1 MQAREPPPPV
11 RMVELLGGFR
21 ISQALYAAAALGVA
35 DQLVAGP
42 APVKALAERAGVH
55 APSLH
60 RLLRT
65 LVSVGVFTEPEPGVF
80 ALTPLGQTL
89 TGGQPGSMRD
99 LAIMWME
106 THYAPF
112 AELIHA
118 VRTGRPAA
126 EHLYGE
132 PFFAWL
138 SHHPEQAS
146 RFTGAIANLTS
157 GGFKTAAIASLPLDG
172 TRTIVDVGG
181 ADGTVLAAILAGH
194 PHMRGVLFDLPHVI
208 TSAPRTLARHG
219 VDDRVECVGGD
230 FFESV
235 PADGDAYLVS
245 VVLHNWPDQQS
256 RAHPGQHRRRRRQRR
271 TAADDRVRGAT
282 GRHSAPIQDVRPEHA
297 RHAGRQGTHR
307 NRMAGTPHSRGLHR
321 HRNTPDRHTIVSH
334 PGNSAIANST
344 RTDQVDPDG
353 ADDPPTNSVTS
364 S

>member
-1 MQAREPPPPV
+1 MQAYEPPPPV

-35 DQLVAGP
+35 DRLVAGP
-42 APVKALAERAGVH
+42 APVKALAERAGAH

-65 LVSVGVFTEPEPGVF
+65 LASVGVFTEPQPGVF

-89 TGGQPGSMRD
+89 TSSQPGSMRD

-118 VRTGRPAA
+118 IRTGRPAA

-146 RFTGAIANLTS
+146 RFTGAMANLTS

-181 ADGTVLAAILAGH
+181 ADGTVLATILAAH
-194 PHMRGVLFDLPHVI
+194 PHIRGVLFDLPHVI
-208 TSAPRTLARHG
+208 TDAPRTLARHG
-219 VDDRVECVGGD
+219 VDDRVDCVGGD

-235 PADGDAYLVS
+235 PAGADAYLVS
-245 VVLHNWPDQQS
+245 VVLHNWPDQQAQRILANIAAAGGS
-256 RAHPGQHRRRRRQRR
+256 GARLLMIEFVVPPG
-271 TAADDRVRGAT
+271 D
-282 GRHSAPIQDVRPEHA
+282 
-297 RHAGRQGTHR
+297 
-307 NRMAGTPHSRGLHR
+307 TPHPSKMSDLNMLAMLDGKE
-321 HRNTPDRHTIVSH
+321 
-334 PGNSAIANST
+334 
-344 RTDQVDPDG
+344 RTETEWRELLTAGDFTGIEIHQTG
-353 ADDPPTNSVTS
+353 APLSVIQATAQ
-364 S
+364 

>member
-1 MQAREPPPPV
+1 MQAHEPPPPV

-42 APVKALAERAGVH
+42 APVKALAERAGAH

-65 LVSVGVFTEPEPGVF
+65 LASVGVFTEPQPGVF

-89 TGGQPGSMRD
+89 TSSQPGSMRD

-146 RFTGAIANLTS
+146 RFTGAMANLTS

-181 ADGTVLAAILAGH
+181 ADGTVLATILAAH
-194 PHMRGVLFDLPHVI
+194 PHTYAAYCYLPHVI
-208 TSAPRTLARHG
+208 TDAPRTLARHG
-219 VDDRVECVGGD
+219 VDDRVDCMGGD

-235 PADGDAYLVS
+235 PAGADAYLVS
-245 VVLHNWPDQQS
+245 VVLHNWPDQQAQRILANIAAAGGS
-256 RAHPGQHRRRRRQRR
+256 GARLLMIEFVVPPG
-271 TAADDRVRGAT
+271 D
-282 GRHSAPIQDVRPEHA
+282 
-297 RHAGRQGTHR
+297 
-307 NRMAGTPHSRGLHR
+307 TPHPSKMSDLNMLAMLDGKE
-321 HRNTPDRHTIVSH
+321 
-334 PGNSAIANST
+334 
-344 RTDQVDPDG
+344 RTETEWRELLTAGDFTGIEIHQTG
-353 ADDPPTNSVTS
+353 APLSVIQATAQ
-364 S
+364 

>member
-1 MQAREPPPPV
+1 MQAHEPPPPV

-21 ISQALYAAAALGVA
+21 ISQALYAAAALGVP

-42 APVKALAERAGVH
+42 APVKALAERVGAH

-65 LVSVGVFTEPEPGVF
+65 LASTGVFTEPQPGVF

-89 TGGQPGSMRD
+89 TSSQPGSMRD

-112 AELIHA
+112 AELIQTI
-118 VRTGRPAA
+118 RTGRPAA

-138 SHHPEQAS
+138 SHHPEQTS
-146 RFTGAIANLTS
+146 RFTGAMANLTS
-157 GGFKTAAIASLPLDG
+157 GGFKSAAIASLPLDG

-181 ADGTVLAAILAGH
+181 ADGTVLATILAGH

-208 TSAPRTLARHG
+208 TDAPRTLASHG
-219 VDDRVECVGGD
+219 VDDRVDCVGGD

-235 PADGDAYLVS
+235 PAGADAYLVS
-245 VVLHNWPDQQS
+245 VVLHNWPDQHAQRILANIAAAGGS
-256 RAHPGQHRRRRRQRR
+256 GARLLMIEFVVPPGDTPHLSKMSDLNMLAMLDGKERTETEWRGLL
-271 TAADDRVRGAT
+271 TAADFTGIEIHQTGAPL
-282 GRHSAPIQDVRPEHA
+282 SVIQATV
-297 RHAGRQGTHR
+297 Q
-307 NRMAGTPHSRGLHR
+307 
-321 HRNTPDRHTIVSH
+321 
-334 PGNSAIANST
+334 
-344 RTDQVDPDG
+344 
-353 ADDPPTNSVTS
+353 
-364 S
+364 

>member
-35 DQLVAGP
+35 DQLVVGP

-65 LVSVGVFTEPEPGVF
+65 LASVGVFTEPEPGVF

-89 TGGQPGSMRD
+89 TSGQPGSMRD

-146 RFTGAIANLTS
+146 RFTGAMANLTS

-219 VDDRVECVGGD
+219 VDDRVDCVGGD

-235 PADGDAYLVS
+235 PAGGDAYLVS
-245 VVLHNWPDQQS
+245 VVLHNWPDQQAERILANIAAAGGS
-256 RAHPGQHRRRRRQRR
+256 GARLLMIEFVVPPGDTPHLSKMSDLNMLAMLDGKERTETEWRELL
-271 TAADDRVRGAT
+271 TAADFT
-282 GRHSAPIQDVRPEHA
+282 GIEIHQ
-297 RHAGRQGTHR
+297 T
-307 NRMAGTPHSRGLHR
+307 GTPL
-321 HRNTPDRHTIVSH
+321 
-334 PGNSAIANST
+334 
-344 RTDQVDPDG
+344 
-353 ADDPPTNSVTS
+353 SVIQATVQ
-364 S
+364 

>member
-1 MQAREPPPPV
+1 MQAHEPPPPV

-42 APVKALAERAGVH
+42 APVKALAERAGAH

-65 LVSVGVFTEPEPGVF
+65 LASVGVFTEPQPGVF

-89 TGGQPGSMRD
+89 TSSQPGSMRD

-112 AELIHA
+112 ADLIHA

-146 RFTGAIANLTS
+146 RFTGAMANLTS

-219 VDDRVECVGGD
+219 VDDRVNCVGGD

-235 PADGDAYLVS
+235 PAGGDAYLVS
-245 VVLHNWPDQQS
+245 VVLHNWPDQQAQRILANIAAAGGS
-256 RAHPGQHRRRRRQRR
+256 GARLLMIEFVVPPGDTPHLSKMSDLNMLAMLDGKERTETEWRELL
-271 TAADDRVRGAT
+271 TAADFTGIEIHQTSTPLSVIQAT
-282 GRHSAPIQDVRPEHA
+282 VQ
-297 RHAGRQGTHR
+297 
-307 NRMAGTPHSRGLHR
+307 
-321 HRNTPDRHTIVSH
+321 
-334 PGNSAIANST
+334 
-344 RTDQVDPDG
+344 
-353 ADDPPTNSVTS
+353 
-364 S
+364 

>member
-35 DQLVAGP
+35 DQLVVGP

-65 LVSVGVFTEPEPGVF
+65 LASVGVFTEPEPGVF

-89 TGGQPGSMRD
+89 TSGQPGSMRD

-146 RFTGAIANLTS
+146 RFTGAMANLTS

-219 VDDRVECVGGD
+219 VDDRVDCVGGD

-235 PADGDAYLVS
+235 PASGDAYLVS
-245 VVLHNWPDQQS
+245 VVLHNWPDQQAEQILANIAAAGGS
-256 RAHPGQHRRRRRQRR
+256 GARLLMIEFVVPPGDTPHLSKMSDLNMLAMLDGKERTETEWRELL
-271 TAADDRVRGAT
+271 TAADFT
-282 GRHSAPIQDVRPEHA
+282 GIEIHQ
-297 RHAGRQGTHR
+297 T
-307 NRMAGTPHSRGLHR
+307 GTPL
-321 HRNTPDRHTIVSH
+321 
-334 PGNSAIANST
+334 
-344 RTDQVDPDG
+344 
-353 ADDPPTNSVTS
+353 SVIQATVQ
-364 S
+364 

>member
-1 MQAREPPPPV
+1 MQAHEPPPPV

-42 APVKALAERAGVH
+42 APVKALAERAGAH

-65 LVSVGVFTEPEPGVF
+65 LASVGVFTEPQPGVF

-89 TGGQPGSMRD
+89 TSSQPGSMRD

-146 RFTGAIANLTS
+146 RFTGAMANLTS

-181 ADGTVLAAILAGH
+181 ADGTVLATILAAH

-208 TSAPRTLARHG
+208 TDAPRTLARHG
-219 VDDRVECVGGD
+219 VDDRVDCVGGD

-235 PADGDAYLVS
+235 PAGADAYLVS
-245 VVLHNWPDQQS
+245 VVLHNWPDQQAQRILANIAAAGGS
-256 RAHPGQHRRRRRQRR
+256 GARLLMIEFVVPPG
-271 TAADDRVRGAT
+271 D
-282 GRHSAPIQDVRPEHA
+282 
-297 RHAGRQGTHR
+297 
-307 NRMAGTPHSRGLHR
+307 TPHPSKMSDLNMLAMLDGKE
-321 HRNTPDRHTIVSH
+321 
-334 PGNSAIANST
+334 
-344 RTDQVDPDG
+344 RTETEWRELLTAGDFTGIEIHQTG
-353 ADDPPTNSVTS
+353 APLSVIQATAQ
-364 S
+364 

>member
-1 MQAREPPPPV
+1 MQAHEPPPPV

-35 DQLVAGP
+35 DQLVVGP
-42 APVKALAERAGVH
+42 APVKALAERAGAH

-65 LVSVGVFTEPEPGVF
+65 LASVGVFTEPQPGVF

-89 TGGQPGSMRD
+89 TSSQPGSMRD

-138 SHHPEQAS
+138 SHHPEQTS
-146 RFTGAIANLTS
+146 RFTGAMANLTS

-181 ADGTVLAAILAGH
+181 ADGTVLATILAAH
-194 PHMRGVLFDLPHVI
+194 PHIRGVLFDLPHVI
-208 TSAPRTLARHG
+208 TDAPRTLARHG
-219 VDDRVECVGGD
+219 VDDRVDCMGGD

-235 PADGDAYLVS
+235 PAGADAYLVS
-245 VVLHNWPDQQS
+245 VVLHNWPDQHAQRILANIAAAGGS
-256 RAHPGQHRRRRRQRR
+256 GARLLMIEFVVPPGDTPHLSKMSDLNMLAMLDGKERTETEWRGLL
-271 TAADDRVRGAT
+271 TAADFTGIEIHQTGAPL
-282 GRHSAPIQDVRPEHA
+282 SVIQATV
-297 RHAGRQGTHR
+297 Q
-307 NRMAGTPHSRGLHR
+307 
-321 HRNTPDRHTIVSH
+321 
-334 PGNSAIANST
+334 
-344 RTDQVDPDG
+344 
-353 ADDPPTNSVTS
+353 
-364 S
+364 

>member
-1 MQAREPPPPV
+1 MQAHEPPPPV

-42 APVKALAERAGVH
+42 APVELLAEHTGAH

-65 LVSVGVFTEPEPGVF
+65 LASVGVFTEPEPGVF

-89 TGGQPGSMRD
+89 TSSQPGSMRD

-112 AELIHA
+112 AELIQTI
-118 VRTGRPAA
+118 RTGRPAA

-138 SHHPEQAS
+138 SHHPEQTS
-146 RFTGAIANLTS
+146 RFTGAMANLTS
-157 GGFKTAAIASLPLDG
+157 GGFKSAAIASLPLDG
-172 TRTIVDVGG
+172 TRTIVDIGG
-181 ADGTVLAAILAGH
+181 ADGTVLATILAAH

-208 TSAPRTLARHG
+208 TDAPRTLASHG
-219 VDDRVECVGGD
+219 VDDRVDCVGGD

-235 PADGDAYLVS
+235 PAGADAYLVS
-245 VVLHNWPDQQS
+245 VVLHNWPDQHAQRILANIAAAGGS
-256 RAHPGQHRRRRRQRR
+256 GARLLMIEFVVPPGDTPHLSKMSDLNMLAMLDGKERTETEWRGLH
-271 TAADDRVRGAT
+271 TAADFT
-282 GRHSAPIQDVRPEHA
+282 GIEIHQ
-297 RHAGRQGTHR
+297 T
-307 NRMAGTPHSRGLHR
+307 GTPL
-321 HRNTPDRHTIVSH
+321 
-334 PGNSAIANST
+334 
-344 RTDQVDPDG
+344 
-353 ADDPPTNSVTS
+353 SVIQATVQ
-364 S
+364 

>member
-1 MQAREPPPPV
+1 MQAHEPPPPV

-42 APVKALAERAGVH
+42 APVKALAERAGAH

-65 LVSVGVFTEPEPGVF
+65 LASVGVFTEPEPGVF

-89 TGGQPGSMRD
+89 TSGQPGSMRD

-146 RFTGAIANLTS
+146 RFTGAMANLTS

-219 VDDRVECVGGD
+219 VDDRVDCVGGD

-235 PADGDAYLVS
+235 PAGGDAYLVS
-245 VVLHNWPDQQS
+245 VVLHNWPDQQAQRILANIAAAGGS
-256 RAHPGQHRRRRRQRR
+256 GARLLMIEFVVPPGDTPHLSKMSDLNMLAMLDGKERTETEWRELL
-271 TAADDRVRGAT
+271 TAADFT
-282 GRHSAPIQDVRPEHA
+282 GIEIHQ
-297 RHAGRQGTHR
+297 T
-307 NRMAGTPHSRGLHR
+307 GTPL
-321 HRNTPDRHTIVSH
+321 
-334 PGNSAIANST
+334 
-344 RTDQVDPDG
+344 
-353 ADDPPTNSVTS
+353 SVIQATVQ
-364 S
+364 

>member
-1 MQAREPPPPV
+1 MQAHEPPPPV

-42 APVKALAERAGVH
+42 APVKALAERAGAH

-65 LVSVGVFTEPEPGVF
+65 LASVGVFTEPQPGVF

-89 TGGQPGSMRD
+89 TSSQPGSMRD

-146 RFTGAIANLTS
+146 RFTGAMANLTS

-172 TRTIVDVGG
+172 TRTIVDIGG
-181 ADGTVLAAILAGH
+181 ADGTVLATILAGH

-208 TSAPRTLARHG
+208 TDAPRTLASHG
-219 VDDRVECVGGD
+219 VDDRVDCVGGD

-235 PADGDAYLVS
+235 PAGADAYLVS
-245 VVLHNWPDQQS
+245 VVLHNWPDQHAQRILANIAAAGGS
-256 RAHPGQHRRRRRQRR
+256 GARLLMIEFVVPPGDTPHLSKMSDLNMLAMLDGKERTETEWRGLL
-271 TAADDRVRGAT
+271 TAADFTGIEIHQTGAPL
-282 GRHSAPIQDVRPEHA
+282 SVIQATV
-297 RHAGRQGTHR
+297 Q
-307 NRMAGTPHSRGLHR
+307 
-321 HRNTPDRHTIVSH
+321 
-334 PGNSAIANST
+334 
-344 RTDQVDPDG
+344 
-353 ADDPPTNSVTS
+353 
-364 S
+364 

>member
-1 MQAREPPPPV
+1 MQAHEPPPPV

-42 APVKALAERAGVH
+42 APVKALAERVGAH

-65 LVSVGVFTEPEPGVF
+65 LASVGVFTEPQPGVF

-89 TGGQPGSMRD
+89 TSSQPGSMRD

-126 EHLYGE
+126 EQLYGE

-146 RFTGAIANLTS
+146 RFSGAMANLTS
-157 GGFKTAAIASLPLDG
+157 GGFKTAAIASLPLGG

-181 ADGTVLAAILAGH
+181 ADGTVLATILAGH

-208 TSAPRTLARHG
+208 TDAPRTLARHG
-219 VDDRVECVGGD
+219 VDDRVDCVGGD

-235 PADGDAYLVS
+235 PAGADAYLVS
-245 VVLHNWPDQQS
+245 VVLHNWPDQQAQRILANIAAAGGS
-256 RAHPGQHRRRRRQRR
+256 GGRLLMIEFVVPPGDTPHLSKMSDLNMLAMLDGKERTETEWRELL
-271 TAADDRVRGAT
+271 TAADFT
-282 GRHSAPIQDVRPEHA
+282 GIEIHQ
-297 RHAGRQGTHR
+297 T
-307 NRMAGTPHSRGLHR
+307 GTPL
-321 HRNTPDRHTIVSH
+321 
-334 PGNSAIANST
+334 
-344 RTDQVDPDG
+344 
-353 ADDPPTNSVTS
+353 SVIQATVQ
-364 S
+364 

>member
-1 MQAREPPPPV
+1 MQAHEPPPPV

-42 APVKALAERAGVH
+42 APVKALAERAGAH

-65 LVSVGVFTEPEPGVF
+65 LASVGVFTEPQPGVF

-89 TGGQPGSMRD
+89 TSSQPGSMRD

-146 RFTGAIANLTS
+146 RFTGAMANLTS

-181 ADGTVLAAILAGH
+181 ADGTVLATILAAH
-194 PHMRGVLFDLPHVI
+194 PHIRGVLFDLPHVI
-208 TSAPRTLARHG
+208 TDAPRTLARHG
-219 VDDRVECVGGD
+219 VDDRVDCVGGD

-235 PADGDAYLVS
+235 PAGADAYLVS
-245 VVLHNWPDQQS
+245 VVLHNWPDQQAQRILANIAAAGGS
-256 RAHPGQHRRRRRQRR
+256 GARLLMIEFVVPPGDTPHLSKMSDLNMLAMLDGKERTETEWRELL
-271 TAADDRVRGAT
+271 TAAGFT
-282 GRHSAPIQDVRPEHA
+282 GIEIHQ
-297 RHAGRQGTHR
+297 T
-307 NRMAGTPHSRGLHR
+307 GTPL
-321 HRNTPDRHTIVSH
+321 
-334 PGNSAIANST
+334 
-344 RTDQVDPDG
+344 
-353 ADDPPTNSVTS
+353 SVIQATVQ
-364 S
+364 

>member
-1 MQAREPPPPV
+1 MQAHEPPPPV

-35 DQLVAGP
+35 DQLVVGP
-42 APVKALAERAGVH
+42 APVKALAERAGAH

-65 LVSVGVFTEPEPGVF
+65 LASVGVFTEPQPGVF

-89 TGGQPGSMRD
+89 TSSQPGSMRD

-146 RFTGAIANLTS
+146 RFTGAMANLTS

-181 ADGTVLAAILAGH
+181 ADGTVLATILAAH
-194 PHMRGVLFDLPHVI
+194 PHIRGVLFDLPHVI
-208 TSAPRTLARHG
+208 TDAPRTLARHG
-219 VDDRVECVGGD
+219 VDDRVDCVGGD

-235 PADGDAYLVS
+235 PAGADAYLVS
-245 VVLHNWPDQQS
+245 VVLHNWPDQQAQRILANIAAAGGS
-256 RAHPGQHRRRRRQRR
+256 GARLLMIEFVVPPG
-271 TAADDRVRGAT
+271 D
-282 GRHSAPIQDVRPEHA
+282 
-297 RHAGRQGTHR
+297 
-307 NRMAGTPHSRGLHR
+307 TPHPSKMSDLNMLAMLDGKE
-321 HRNTPDRHTIVSH
+321 
-334 PGNSAIANST
+334 
-344 RTDQVDPDG
+344 RTETEWRELLTAGDFTGIEIHQTG
-353 ADDPPTNSVTS
+353 APLSVIQATVQ
-364 S
+364 

>member
-1 MQAREPPPPV
+1 MWPDHGRPGGCRAGNAHRGDPCRLTNLRRPCGWWNSSAGSGSPRLCMPPRPW
-11 RMVELLGGFR
+11 
-21 ISQALYAAAALGVA
+21 A
-35 DQLVAGP
+35 
-42 APVKALAERAGVH
+42 APVKALAERAGAH

-65 LVSVGVFTEPEPGVF
+65 LASVGVFTEPQPGVF

-89 TGGQPGSMRD
+89 TSSQPGSMRD

-146 RFTGAIANLTS
+146 RFTGAMANLTS

-181 ADGTVLAAILAGH
+181 ADGTVLATILAAH
-194 PHMRGVLFDLPHVI
+194 PHIRGVLFDLPHVI
-208 TSAPRTLARHG
+208 TDAPRTLARHG
-219 VDDRVECVGGD
+219 VDDRVDCV
-230 FFESV
+230 E
-235 PADGDAYLVS
+235 A
-245 VVLHNWPDQQS
+245 
-256 RAHPGQHRRRRRQRR
+256 
-271 TAADDRVRGAT
+271 
-282 GRHSAPIQDVRPEHA
+282 
-297 RHAGRQGTHR
+297 
-307 NRMAGTPHSRGLHR
+307 
-321 HRNTPDRHTIVSH
+321 
-334 PGNSAIANST
+334 
-344 RTDQVDPDG
+344 
-353 ADDPPTNSVTS
+353 TS
-364 S
+364 SNRCQPVPM

>member
-1 MQAREPPPPV
+1 MQAHELPPPV

-42 APVKALAERAGVH
+42 APVKGLAERVGAH
-55 APSLH
+55 APSLY

-65 LVSVGVFTEPEPGVF
+65 LASAGVFTEPQPGVF

-89 TGGQPGSMRD
+89 TSSQPGSMRD

-112 AELIHA
+112 AELLHT
-118 VRTGRPAA
+118 VRTGRPGA
-126 EHLYGE
+126 EHLYGQ

-138 SHHPEQAS
+138 SHHPEQAR
-146 RFTGAIANLTS
+146 RFTGAMANLTS

-181 ADGTVLAAILAGH
+181 ADGTVLATILAGH

-208 TSAPRTLARHG
+208 IDASRTLASHG
-219 VDDRVECVGGD
+219 VDDRVDRVGGD

-235 PADGDAYLVS
+235 PAGADAYLVS
-245 VVLHNWPDQQS
+245 VVLHNWPDQQAQRILANIAAAGGS
-256 RAHPGQHRRRRRQRR
+256 GARLLMIEFVVPPGDTPHLSKMSDLNMLAMLDGKERTETEWRELL
-271 TAADDRVRGAT
+271 TAADFT
-282 GRHSAPIQDVRPEHA
+282 GIEIHQ
-297 RHAGRQGTHR
+297 T
-307 NRMAGTPHSRGLHR
+307 GTPL
-321 HRNTPDRHTIVSH
+321 
-334 PGNSAIANST
+334 
-344 RTDQVDPDG
+344 
-353 ADDPPTNSVTS
+353 SVIQATVQ
-364 S
+364 

>member
-1 MQAREPPPPV
+1 MQAHEPPPPV

-35 DQLVAGP
+35 DQLVVGP
-42 APVKALAERAGVH
+42 APVKALAERAGAH

-65 LVSVGVFTEPEPGVF
+65 LASVGVFTEPQPGVF

-89 TGGQPGSMRD
+89 TSSQPGSMRD

-146 RFTGAIANLTS
+146 RFTGAMANLTS

-181 ADGTVLAAILAGH
+181 ADGTVLATILAAH
-194 PHMRGVLFDLPHVI
+194 PHIRGVLFDLPHVI
-208 TSAPRTLARHG
+208 TDAPRTLARHG
-219 VDDRVECVGGD
+219 VDDRVDCVGGD

-235 PADGDAYLVS
+235 PAGADAYLVS
-245 VVLHNWPDQQS
+245 VVLHNWPDQQAQRILANIAAAGGS
-256 RAHPGQHRRRRRQRR
+256 GARLLMIEFVVPPG
-271 TAADDRVRGAT
+271 D
-282 GRHSAPIQDVRPEHA
+282 
-297 RHAGRQGTHR
+297 
-307 NRMAGTPHSRGLHR
+307 TPHPSKMSDLNMLAMLDGKE
-321 HRNTPDRHTIVSH
+321 
-334 PGNSAIANST
+334 
-344 RTDQVDPDG
+344 RTETEWRELLTAGDFTGIEIHQTG
-353 ADDPPTNSVTS
+353 APLSVIQATAQ
-364 S
+364 

>member
-1 MQAREPPPPV
+1 MQAHEPPPPV

-21 ISQALYAAAALGVA
+21 ISQALYAAAALGVP

-42 APVKALAERAGVH
+42 APVKALAERVGAH

-65 LVSVGVFTEPEPGVF
+65 LASVGVFTEPQPGVF

-89 TGGQPGSMRD
+89 TSSQPGSMRD

-146 RFTGAIANLTS
+146 RFTGAMANLTS
-157 GGFKTAAIASLPLDG
+157 GGFKSAAIASLPLDG
-172 TRTIVDVGG
+172 TRTIVDIGG
-181 ADGTVLAAILAGH
+181 ADGTVLATILAGH

-208 TSAPRTLARHG
+208 TDAPRTLASHG
-219 VDDRVECVGGD
+219 VDDRVDCVGGD

-235 PADGDAYLVS
+235 PAGADAYLVS
-245 VVLHNWPDQQS
+245 VVLHNWPDQHAQRILANIAAAGGS
-256 RAHPGQHRRRRRQRR
+256 GARLLMIEFVVPPGDTPHPSKMSDLNMLAMLDGKERTETEWRGLL
-271 TAADDRVRGAT
+271 TAADFTGIEIHQTGAPL
-282 GRHSAPIQDVRPEHA
+282 SVIQATV
-297 RHAGRQGTHR
+297 Q
-307 NRMAGTPHSRGLHR
+307 
-321 HRNTPDRHTIVSH
+321 
-334 PGNSAIANST
+334 
-344 RTDQVDPDG
+344 
-353 ADDPPTNSVTS
+353 
-364 S
+364 